1 MEKVVSQKKEPSR
14 QQETKLEEVI
24 KPNTRSNSRTY
35 CSLESFSEEKL
46 ILIKNKVK
54 TKTKIFK
61 TQ

>member
-1 MEKVVSQKKEPSR
+1 MEKVVSKNSEPSR

-24 KPNTRSNSRTY
+24 KPNVPVPELTASGN
-35 CSLESFSEEKL
+35 LFSEEKVNSD
-46 ILIKNKVK
+46 KNKVS